1 MRVQSKQRDAAVMRF
16 SSAFPNKVPLKE
28 VTKAA

>member
-1 MRVQSKQRDAAVMRF
+1 MRVQRKQRDADEILITA
-16 SSAFPNKVPLKE
+16 AFPNKVPLKE